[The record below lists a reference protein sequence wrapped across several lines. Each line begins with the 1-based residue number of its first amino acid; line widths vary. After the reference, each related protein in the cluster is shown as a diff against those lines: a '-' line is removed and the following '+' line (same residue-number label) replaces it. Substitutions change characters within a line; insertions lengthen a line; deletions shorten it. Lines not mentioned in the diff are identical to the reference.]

1 MTKNSELAL
10 TATGCLIMSASVVL
24 ILWTHCRWQTLTG
37 IGVLLFI
44 VLLSIGIKDKD

>member
-10 TATGCLIMSASVVL
+10 NATGCLIISASVVL

-37 IGVLLFI
+37 IGVLLFTS
-44 VLLSIGIKDKD
+44 LLSVAMKDD